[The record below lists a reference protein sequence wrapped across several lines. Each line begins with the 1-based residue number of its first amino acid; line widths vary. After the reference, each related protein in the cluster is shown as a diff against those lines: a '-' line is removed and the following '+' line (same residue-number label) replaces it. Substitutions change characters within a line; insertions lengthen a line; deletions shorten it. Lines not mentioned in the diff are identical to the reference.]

1 MEFSPLHIVLKT
13 WKGIVT
19 EGPATKSNSNA
30 WGCNPN
36 PSKWDKRSPETTLCP
51 FSEVKTPVGFF
62 FFGMLLKRHS
72 YFDES
77 QWESYK
83 TEIRVQKERWA
94 VNELSLRK
102 ICDSKDLG
110 VFMRAF
116 IKSSYVLR

>member
-1 MEFSPLHIVLKT
+1 MVLKT

-19 EGPATKSNSNA
+19 EGPATESHSHTR
-30 WGCNPN
+30 GCNPN
-36 PSKWDKRSPETTLCP
+36 PSKWDKHFPETALCP
-51 FSEVKTPVGFF
+51 FSRVKTEVGFVF
-62 FFGMLLKRHS
+62 MLLKRHS

-94 VNELSLRK
+94 VNQLSLRK
-102 ICDSKDLG
+102 FCDSKDLG
-110 VFMRAF
+110 VFIRAF